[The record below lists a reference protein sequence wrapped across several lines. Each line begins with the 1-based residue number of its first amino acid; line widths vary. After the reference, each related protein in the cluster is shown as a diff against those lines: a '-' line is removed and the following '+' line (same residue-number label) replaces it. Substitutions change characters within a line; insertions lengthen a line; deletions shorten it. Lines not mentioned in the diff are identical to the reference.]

1 MHAACCHPPLFRIEN
16 FDYGSVIKSTDFH
29 CAPVQNLMA
38 TLPYPHRHDFFHIV
52 WIERGSGH
60 HIIDSVKYEVRP
72 GAIYFMA
79 PGQVHDFDLSSD
91 TEGYT
96 INFSS
101 EFFALQ
107 LQNKNLLSQIP
118 VYDHDKRIQALYTD
132 GQDAEDIR
140 TTVEAIRAEYENEQ
154 FRAQDMIRS
163 YLFILLVKASR
174 LGVPAASLDASN
186 RSLLLF
192 RRFQALLEE
201 HFATV
206 QDPAEYARML
216 RTTERALNDAAR
228 RGGGATTAQMIRER
242 VILEAK
248 RLLAHS
254 GAQVAQ
260 VGAQLGFEDPA
271 YFSRCFKKHTGR
283 TPVEF
288 RHSIDRMTTD

>member
-1 MHAACCHPPLFRIEN
+1 MHAVCCHPPLFRIEN
-16 FDYGSVIKSTDFH
+16 FEYGSVIKSTDFH

-38 TLPYPHRHDFFHIV
+38 TLPYPHRHDFFHII
-52 WIERGSGH
+52 WIERGSGL
-60 HIIDSVKYEVRP
+60 HIIDSVKYDVRP

-79 PGQVHDFDLSSD
+79 PGQVHDFDLSPD

-118 VYDHDKRIQALYTD
+118 VYDHDKRIQALYTE
-132 GQDAEDIR
+132 GRDADDIR
-140 TTVEAIRAEYENEQ
+140 ATVKAIRTEYEDEQ

-174 LGVPAASLDASN
+174 LGAPAGGVDAGN
-186 RSLLLF
+186 RMLLLF

-201 HFATV
+201 HFAGV

-288 RHSIDRMTTD
+288 RNGIERMTE

>member
-1 MHAACCHPPLFRIEN
+1 
-16 FDYGSVIKSTDFH
+16 
-29 CAPVQNLMA
+29 
-38 TLPYPHRHDFFHIV
+38 
-52 WIERGSGH
+52 
-60 HIIDSVKYEVRP
+60 
-72 GAIYFMA
+72 MA
-79 PGQVHDFDLSSD
+79 PGQVHDFDLSPD

-118 VYDHDKRIQALYTD
+118 VYDHDKRIQALYTE
-132 GQDAEDIR
+132 GRDADDIR
-140 TTVEAIRAEYENEQ
+140 ATVKAIRTEYEDEQ

-174 LGVPAASLDASN
+174 LGAPAGGVDAGN
-186 RSLLLF
+186 RMLLLF

-201 HFATV
+201 HFAGV

-288 RHSIDRMTTD
+288 RNGIERMTE

>member
-79 PGQVHDFDLSSD
+79 PGQVHDFDLSPD

-118 VYDHDKRIQALYTD
+118 VYDHDKRIQALYTE

-140 TTVEAIRAEYENEQ
+140 ATVEAIRAEYENEQ

-260 VGAQLGFEDPA
+260 VGAQLGFDDPA

>member
-1 MHAACCHPPLFRIEN
+1 MQAACCHPPVYRIEN

-38 TLPYPHRHDFFHIV
+38 TLPYPHRHDFFHVV
-52 WIERGSGH
+52 WIERGTGS
-60 HIIDSVKYEVRP
+60 HIIDSVRYDVRP
-72 GAIYFMA
+72 GTIFFMA
-79 PGQVHDFDLSSD
+79 PGQVHDFELSPD

-96 INFSS
+96 INFSAA
-101 EFFALQ
+101 FFALQ
-107 LQNKNLLSQIP
+107 LQDKNLLSQIP
-118 VYDHDKRIQALYTD
+118 VYDHDKRIQALYTEGAD
-132 GQDAEDIR
+132 TDDLRG
-140 TTVEAIRAEYENEQ
+140 TLEAIRTEYENEQ
-154 FRAQDMIRS
+154 FRSQDLIRS

-174 LGVPAASLDASN
+174 LASPASAADAVH

-206 QDPAEYARML
+206 QEPAEYARML
-216 RTTERALNDAAR
+216 RTHERALNEAVR

-260 VGAQLGFEDPA
+260 VGQQLGFDDPA

-283 TPVEF
+283 TPLEF
-288 RHSIDRMTTD
+288 RQSVGRMVE

>member
-16 FDYGSVIKSTDFH
+16 FEYGSVIKSTDFH

-38 TLPYPHRHDFFHIV
+38 TLPYPHRHDFFHII
-52 WIERGSGH
+52 WIERGSGL
-60 HIIDSVKYEVRP
+60 HIIDSVKYDVRP

-79 PGQVHDFDLSSD
+79 PGQVHDFDLSPD

-118 VYDHDKRIQALYTD
+118 VYDHDKRIQALYTE
-132 GQDAEDIR
+132 GQDADDLR
-140 TTVEAIRAEYENEQ
+140 ATVEAIRTEYEDEQ

-174 LGVPAASLDASN
+174 LGAPAGGVDAGN

-201 HFATV
+201 HFGSV

-216 RTTERALNDAAR
+216 RTTERALNDAVR

-288 RHSIDRMTTD
+288 RNGIERMTE

>member
-79 PGQVHDFDLSSD
+79 PGQVHDFDLSPD

-118 VYDHDKRIQALYTD
+118 VYDHDKRIQALYTE

>member
-1 MHAACCHPPLFRIEN
+1 MHAVCCHPPLFRIEN
-16 FDYGSVIKSTDFH
+16 FEYGSVIKSTDFH

-38 TLPYPHRHDFFHIV
+38 TLPYPHRHDFFHII
-52 WIERGSGH
+52 WIERGSGL
-60 HIIDSVKYEVRP
+60 HIIDSVKYDVRP

-79 PGQVHDFDLSSD
+79 PGQVHDFDLSPD

-118 VYDHDKRIQALYTD
+118 VYDHDKRIQALYTE
-132 GQDAEDIR
+132 GQDADDIR
-140 TTVEAIRAEYENEQ
+140 AIVKAIRTEYEDEQ

-174 LGVPAASLDASN
+174 LGAPAGGVDAGN

-192 RRFQALLEE
+192 RRFQGLLEE
-201 HFATV
+201 HFAAV

-260 VGAQLGFEDPA
+260 VGSQLGFEDPA

-288 RHSIDRMTTD
+288 RNGIERMTE